1 MSNRFPADDEHL
13 HPYPGNLK
21 HHKVSPAMERTIPE
35 VYRAALATL
44 ESLIEDGYDHA
55 KERQRKLLC
64 EMMKDDAK
72 SGLYNEKKR
81 HPLLSD
87 DALVELT
94 VKEDGRRPSEQ
105 VRDYYE
111 AARDKDAELIQ
122 QLFDALNRLVYLE
135 LCNAEGLS
143 SGAPTSRDW
152 QQAFDKAQQQ
162 IDAAAAA
169 GFKPSEP

>member
-21 HHKVSPAMERTIPE
+21 HHKVEKDFFRVEEEER
-35 VYRAALATL
+35 
-44 ESLIEDGYDHA
+44 
-55 KERQRKLLC
+55 RKLLC

-81 HPLLSD
+81 PPLLSD

-105 VRDYYE
+105 VRDFYE
-111 AARDKDAELIQ
+111 AARAKDAELIQ
-122 QLFDALNRLVYLE
+122 QLVDGLHFERMSLVSCMESQKAL
-135 LCNAEGLS
+135 
-143 SGAPTSRDW
+143 
-152 QQAFDKAQQQ
+152 
-162 IDAAAAA
+162 DAAAAA
-169 GFKPSEP
+169 GFKPTEP

>member
-21 HHKVSPAMERTIPE
+21 HHKVEKDFFRVEEEER
-35 VYRAALATL
+35 
-44 ESLIEDGYDHA
+44 
-55 KERQRKLLC
+55 RKLLC

-81 HPLLSD
+81 PPLLSD

-105 VRDYYE
+105 VRDFYE
-111 AARDKDAELIQ
+111 AARAKDAELIQ
-122 QLFDALNRLVYLE
+122 QAVDEFRHLLTMRQDEIRAIKPAPPWEIMEAMLTQSASAKFYIDFLE
-135 LCNAEGLS
+135 
-143 SGAPTSRDW
+143 
-152 QQAFDKAQQQ
+152 K
-162 IDAAAAA
+162 AAAA
-169 GFKPSEP
+169 GFKPTEP